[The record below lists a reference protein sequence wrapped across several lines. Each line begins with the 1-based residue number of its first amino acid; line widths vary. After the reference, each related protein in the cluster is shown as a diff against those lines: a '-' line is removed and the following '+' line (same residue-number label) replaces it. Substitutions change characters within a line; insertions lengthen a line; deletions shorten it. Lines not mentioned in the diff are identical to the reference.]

1 MVLTVF
7 IRKFISLE
15 STFYLL
21 FKEQFCHKYLNK
33 FLQIMYIEKNIY
45 VQICIFHFSFQNL

>member
-33 FLQIMYIEKNIY
+33 FLQIMYIQKNIY
-45 VQICIFHFSFQNL
+45 EQICIFHFSFQNL